1 MQAILHIPFHM
12 NICTVKWFNWV
23 LTSGKRKANC
33 HRKTKEATDPT
44 PLNLTCAI
52 RIEATI

>member
-1 MQAILHIPFHM
+1 MQEILHIPFHV

-33 HRKTKEATDPT
+33 HRKTKETTDPT